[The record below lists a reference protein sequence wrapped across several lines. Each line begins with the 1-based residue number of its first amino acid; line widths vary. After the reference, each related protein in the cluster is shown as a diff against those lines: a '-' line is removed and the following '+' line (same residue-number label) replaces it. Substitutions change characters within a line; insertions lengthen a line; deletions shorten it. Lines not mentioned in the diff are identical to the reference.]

1 MVVWSGLWLRCFAG
15 RDMFAWQCRFGL
27 LSMVCV
33 GLAAVLPLPLMAAE
47 LLLLLVMVVASL
59 MAAAAVVVG

>member
-1 MVVWSGLWLRCFAG
+1 MFGWHFRSGF
-15 RDMFAWQCRFGL
+15 

-33 GLAAVLPLPLMAAE
+33 VLAAVLPLALALMAAE
-47 LLLLLVMVVASL
+47 LLLLVMVVASL